1 MKDLSIVICG
11 QAGQGVQTLEEFLV
25 GIIKLTGCHVFA
37 ANEFMSRIRGGM
49 NSTEIRVSS
58 ERVAAF
64 VDRIDLLI
72 PLHIDA
78 IKHVKKRLSS
88 DTYILG
94 DPSTTK
100 AEDTINKTNIVSI
113 PLEEIAKN
121 IGGKIYSNM
130 VTLGVVSGLF
140 NAPSEVGKEYISR
153 QFNQKGKDIVEKN
166 INAFL
171 KGYEIGLKLK
181 EEGKIG
187 FELKRDPSVK
197 DEVMINGNEA
207 VAFGAIAGGCNFISA
222 YPMSPSTGVLTV
234 LAKYSSEFGIVIDQ
248 AEDEI
253 AAINK
258 VIGAWYAGGRGIAS
272 TSGGGFALMTEGV
285 SLAGMIESPVVIA
298 IAQRPAPATG
308 LPTRTAQEDINLA
321 LYAGHGEFPRIIYAP
336 GTIQQA
342 FFLTQRAFNIA
353 DELQIPIFVLTDQ
366 YLVDSYYNIPKF
378 DLSNLKVEHKF
389 IKTKS
394 DYKRYQFT
402 ESGISPRGIPNY
414 GDGVVRVDSDEHDE
428 MGHITEDV
436 DFIRPEM
443 VKKRLFKKME
453 TMKKYFI
460 GPEMIGPADY
470 ETLVICWGSNY
481 HIVKEAV
488 QNLNNQTIGMLH
500 YSQIYPLHPKTNE
513 ILSKA
518 KNVLIIENNA
528 TSQFA
533 NLIKLYGDYS
543 IKPENKILKYD
554 GAPFSVEEIMDAIKN
569 RISKK

>member
-25 GIIKLTGCHVFA
+25 GIIKLTGYHVFA

-78 IKHVKKRLSS
+78 ITHVKKRISS
-88 DTYILG
+88 ETYILG
-94 DPSTTK
+94 DPSTIKTN
-100 AEDTINKTNIVSI
+100 DSINKAKIIGI
-113 PLEEIAKN
+113 PLEEISKN
-121 IGGKIYSNM
+121 VGGKIFSNM
-130 VTLGVVSGLF
+130 VTLGVISGVF
-140 NAPSEVGKEYISR
+140 NAPSEVGNGYISR
-153 QFNQKGKDIVEKN
+153 QFNQKGKEVVEKN

-171 KGYEIGLKLK
+171 KGYEIGFKLK
-181 EEGKIG
+181 EEGKIN
-187 FELKRDPSVK
+187 FQLKRDPTVK
-197 DEVMINGNEA
+197 EEVMINGNEA

-258 VIGAWYAGGRGIAS
+258 VIGAWYAGGRGLAS

-308 LPTRTAQEDINLA
+308 LPTRTAQEDLNLA
-321 LYAGHGEFPRIIYAP
+321 LYSGHGEFPRIIYAP

-342 FFLTQRAFNIA
+342 FLLTQRAFNLA
-353 DELQIPIFVLTDQ
+353 DELQIPIFILTDQ

-389 IKTKS
+389 NKTKS

-428 MGHITEDV
+428 MGHITEDLE
-436 DFIRPEM
+436 FIRPEM
-443 VKKRLFKKME
+443 VNKRLFKKME
-453 TMKKYFI
+453 TMKKYYI
-460 GPEMIGPADY
+460 GPEMIGPVDY

-481 HIVKEAV
+481 HIVKEAI
-488 QNLNNQTIGMLH
+488 QNLNHPNIGMLH

-513 ILSKA
+513 LLSKA
-518 KNVLIIENNA
+518 KKILIIENNA
-528 TSQFA
+528 TAQFA
-533 NLIKLYGDYS
+533 NLIKLYGDYT
-543 IKPENKILKYD
+543 IKPENKILKYN
-554 GAPFSVEEIMDAIKN
+554 GAPFSVEEIMNAIKC
-569 RISKK
+569 RI